1 MAASLAAKALVE
13 RVLKGEPLAI
23 ARMISRVES
32 GAAGVVEEMAELHA
46 ASGRAHV
53 VGVTGAPGSG
63 KSTLVSALTACLRR
77 QGDSVGVLA
86 IDPSSP
92 FSGGALLG
100 DRIRMQDHAGDR
112 GVFIRSMASRGA
124 LGGLSRA
131 TADAAVVLDAAGLD
145 YVVIETV
152 GVGQGEVDI
161 ARAAHTT
168 VVLSIPGT
176 GDDVQA
182 IKAGVLEIADI
193 HVVNKADRQEAN
205 RAILDL
211 RGMLRLG
218 RGATPRSWNPPV
230 IPTVASSG
238 EGIDELADMLRAHF
252 QGLVSAGELEQRE
265 RAMAAARVTSIAQ
278 ALVVDRFRSHEAG
291 RRFASL
297 IDEVYRRRLDPFSAA
312 NAMLRPSA

>member
-1 MAASLAAKALVE
+1 MTKTAMQKELVE
-13 RVLKGEPLAI
+13 RVREGQPLAI

-32 GAAGVVEEMAELHA
+32 GAPGVVEEIAELYA

-63 KSTLVSALTACLRR
+63 KSTLVSALTTCLRR
-77 QGDSVGVLA
+77 RGESVGVLA

-92 FSGGALLG
+92 FSGGAFLG
-100 DRIRMQDHAGDR
+100 DRIRMQDHAGDQ

-131 TADAAVVLDAAGLD
+131 TADATAVLDAAGKD

-168 VVLSIPGT
+168 IVLSIPGT

-182 IKAGVLEIADI
+182 VKAGVLEIADI
-193 HVVNKADRQEAN
+193 HVVNKADREGAN
-205 RAILDL
+205 RAIIDL
-211 RGMLRLG
+211 RGMLRLSLA
-218 RGATPRSWNPPV
+218 GAPGGWAPPV
-230 IPTVASSG
+230 IPTVAASG
-238 EGIDELADMLRAHF
+238 DGIDELVQSMQAHF
-252 QGLVSAGELEQRE
+252 RALVSSGELERRE

-278 ALVVDRFRSHEAG
+278 ALVVDRFRSYESG
-291 RRFASL
+291 RRFTSL
-297 IDEVYRRRLDPFSAA
+297 IDEVYRRELDPFSAA
-312 NAMLRPSA
+312 NALLRPSA